1 MTKRNDINN
10 YLGGW
15 PKWFQEQGQSEKA
28 KFNDLLEATPVE
40 GWAALRE
47 QQRLKAIA
55 EHLDPSKVEL
65 LQQFPDTTKGKQAI
79 TEFSLDDVAN
89 VRKILDDYNERL
101 VKSRDHICYLY
112 LSYYKLRLRG
122 EVNAGDVHE
131 LEFRATRLAEAK
143 AKHLAEF
150 GEELT
155 LSFRKVV

>member
-1 MTKRNDINN
+1 MSKRHDTSS

-15 PKWFQEQGQSEKA
+15 PEYFKNVLPSKWKDLTEQEKIVA
-28 KFNDLLEATPVE
+28 EATITFDT
-40 GWAALRE
+40 
-47 QQRLKAIA
+47 KA
-55 EHLDPSKVEL
+55 VM
-65 LQQFPDTTKGKQAI
+65 
-79 TEFSLDDVAN
+79 
-89 VRKILDDYNERL
+89 DDYNERL